1 MTTYTPNF
9 PPNLSIIKTDSIESI
24 TDMMDP
30 HVGDEHSA
38 QAAAE
43 RIRHAGMTGVSLVR
57 AVSKIAQLSPM
68 GEPLA
73 RILGVTIDPY
83 VV

>member
-1 MTTYTPNF
+1 MTHEKLINALREAA
-9 PPNLSIIKTDSIESI
+9 NRSEELSNIL
-24 TDMMDP
+24 
-30 HVGDEHSA
+30 
-38 QAAAE
+38 AAAE
-43 RIRHAGMTGVSLVR
+43 RIRHADMTGVNLVR
-57 AVSKIAQLSPM
+57 AVSKIAQLSPL

>member
-1 MTTYTPNF
+1 VWLRAEPRATSSRGRWIM
-9 PPNLSIIKTDSIESI
+9 SC
-24 TDMMDP
+24 
-30 HVGDEHSA
+30 SA
-38 QAAAE
+38 EDRAA
-43 RIRHAGMTGVSLVR
+43 